1 MSTPSED
8 QRQILIPVTV
18 NVAGREREI
27 PIPVSVG
34 LDDLVDLVVEHLNT
48 ATDIRELLVA
58 HYARQFYGE
67 EAEAPEPPEAPAVAA
82 PNGRHKPEPP
92 SFTDEELA
100 GVDVA
105 GPEPPYSGRGKKSRK
120 RLLWEAAAARR
131 EPSSVE

>member
-1 MSTPSED
+1 MSTLSED

-67 EAEAPEPPEAPAVAA
+67 EAEAHAPPAEQEAATL
-82 PNGRHKPEPP
+82 NGRHKPQPP

-100 GVDVA
+100 GVDLA

-120 RLLWEAAAARR
+120 RLLWEAAATRTEA
-131 EPSSVE
+131 

>member
-1 MSTPSED
+1 MSTSDD

-58 HYARQFYGE
+58 HYAQQFFGDD
-67 EAEAPEPPEAPAVAA
+67 AEPPSEPEPPTRLSRE
-82 PNGRHKPEPP
+82 KPELPE
-92 SFTDEELA
+92 FTDEEVA
-100 GVDVA
+100 AVDLS

-120 RLLWEAAAARR
+120 RLLWEAAAARSAATP
-131 EPSSVE
+131 EAE